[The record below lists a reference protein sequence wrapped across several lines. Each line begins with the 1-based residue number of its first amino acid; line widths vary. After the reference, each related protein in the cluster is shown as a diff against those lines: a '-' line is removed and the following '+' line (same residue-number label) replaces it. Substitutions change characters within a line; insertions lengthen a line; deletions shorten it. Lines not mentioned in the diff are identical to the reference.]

1 MNIKVLQYIDN
12 TQKNNITTGQ
22 AAVTGDNISYNSSS
36 AVNST
41 GTDFDQVLDDA
52 KMAEAAVAIDR
63 LIAQSNGGSVDM
75 SLVQRFFDQ
84 NGINIELCRNTVS
97 PSAAVNNTAAYS
109 GSPAINRGSVKLEAS
124 GLSCSADLD
133 AIFNEAA
140 SKYGVDAKF
149 LKAIAKCESDFSTE
163 CTSRSGAMGI
173 MQLMPSTASAYGVSD
188 PYDAYQNIMGGA
200 AVLKDLLNMF
210 QGNQSLAI
218 AGYNAGCGNVKKYGG
233 VPPFTE
239 TQNYVAKVTSLMQ
252 TGVSVPANTVTVNPS
267 ANTSSNTGTAT
278 SENFNTSNEATV
290 SSETAKKNAEI
301 LAEIISAI
309 STLTTN
315 QSTYSNTSMQSGLS
329 ALNGTSASDFSAG
342 SLLSSYGNP
351 ISTILSSLQNVDTTD
366 TDSLQK
372 VLSYAEYQLLTSH
385 YTNMVDIIS
394 VLGST
399 GLSTENDSDDSLSHL
414 FELATQQNMRKVI
427 NVMGNST
434 SLL

>member
-1 MNIKVLQYIDN
+1 MVFIEGVGYVND
-12 TQKNNITTGQ
+12 
-22 AAVTGDNISYNSSS
+22 SS
-36 AVNST
+36 AVST
-41 GTDFDQVLDDA
+41 PNRTQSVSETTTNFDGMLRTETDKLNQASVTTNLDSIF
-52 KMAEAAVAIDR
+52 KEAAD
-63 LIAQSNGGSVDM
+63 
-75 SLVQRFFDQ
+75 
-84 NGINIELCRNTVS
+84 
-97 PSAAVNNTAAYS
+97 
-109 GSPAINRGSVKLEAS
+109 
-124 GLSCSADLD
+124 
-133 AIFNEAA
+133 
-140 SKYGVDAKF
+140 KYGVSERL
-149 LKAIAKCESDFSTE
+149 LKAIAYTESGFQADV
-163 CTSRSGAMGI
+163 TSSSGAMGI

-233 VPPFTE
+233 IPPFTE

-267 ANTSSNTGTAT
+267 ANTASNTKTAT
-278 SENFNTSNEATV
+278 SGNSNTTNDTTASAEI
-290 SSETAKKNAEI
+290 AKKNAEI
-301 LAEIISAI
+301 LAEIKEIISAI

-315 QSTYSNTSMQSGLS
+315 QNSYTNT
-329 ALNGTSASDFSAG
+329 LNGTSSSNFSAG

-351 ISTILSSLQNVDTTD
+351 ISTILSSLQNADTTD
-366 TDSLQK
+366 TESLQK

-385 YTNMVDIIS
+385 YANMVDIIS

-399 GLSTENDSDDSLSHL
+399 GLSTDSDNDDSLSHL
-414 FELATQQNMRKVI
+414 FELATQQNMRKVT